1 MLKVNNPGA
10 PASGTVSPKVF
21 AFLSELPPEV
31 LIDCY
36 VQQLALNRGKCD
48 SVVPLREVKADVAA
62 MLALRGEPKAPTTR
76 PEFYTYVVEFK
87 VATVWVDD
95 GFELDDDNAA
105 DLLLTGRLDH
115 AHWWEV
121 KGRVLSAP
129 TKEELARDALLPEA
143 DEDDVGDYE
152 EDADTE
158 DAEDND

>member
-1 MLKVNNPGA
+1 MKVNNPGA

-21 AFLSELPPEV
+21 AFLSTLPPEV

-48 SVVPLREVKADVAA
+48 SIVPLREVKADVAA

-95 GFELDDDNAA
+95 GFSLDDEDAA
-105 DLLLTGRLDH
+105 DLLLADRLGYARAD
-115 AHWWEV
+115 EV
-121 KGRVLSAP
+121 QARVLSAP
-129 TKEELARDALLPEA
+129 TAEELRRDALLPEA